1 MAMVERKRVRL
12 IVGNEKL
19 VIAVDVDS
27 GKIESSLGRAVI
39 PIDLPHPK
47 RGNATHAPVQ
57 FPWQTAPGPTTKTQ
71 TYEFGDCF
79 VATDV
84 DAETDILACCQY
96 NAALDAI
103 ESLILA
109 HAVAGMDVEAPAY
122 IQGIETAVQRAGTYL
137 E

>member
-12 IVGNEKL
+12 IVCNEKL
-19 VIAVDVDS
+19 VIAVDADS
-27 GKIESSLGRAVI
+27 GKIESSLGRAVL
-39 PIDLPHPK
+39 PMDLPHSL
-47 RGNATHAPVQ
+47 RDNLTHAPFL
-57 FPWQTAPGPTTKTQ
+57 FPWQAASAPTTKNQ
-71 TYEFGDCF
+71 AYEFGDCF
-79 VATDV
+79 VATEV
-84 DAETDILACCQY
+84 DAERDILACCQY

-122 IQGIETAVQRAGTYL
+122 IQGIETALKRAGNYL